1 MPIEIRGEENFT
13 RLAAKIR
20 AGVARNRLVPD
31 MRDGFEQE
39 ADPMRQAVFRSID
52 GYLPNRYASV
62 LRRSLNIDSRGTSAG
77 DTARVTL
84 TATAGGRHI
93 GTTNAGNL
101 RHPVF
106 GRRRV
111 PWVNQGVQR
120 GFVSKPM
127 DSRRQPLRQRV
138 VTALR
143 SFLQEIT
150 RG

>member
-1 MPIEIRGEENFT
+1 MPIEIRGEENFD

-31 MRDGFEQE
+31 MRDGFQKES
-39 ADPMRQAVFRSID
+39 DPMRQAVFRSID

-62 LRRSLNIDSRGTSAG
+62 LRRSLDIDARGSSG
-77 DTARVTL
+77 GNTARVTL
-84 TATAGGRHI
+84 TATAGGRHV
-93 GTTNAGNL
+93 GVVNDGRL

-106 GRRRV
+106 GRR
-111 PWVNQGVQR
+111 PWVNQGVRR
-120 GFVSKPM
+120 GFVSEPM
-127 DSRRQPLRQRV
+127 NSRRQSLRQRV
-138 VTALR
+138 VNALR